1 MKKIDK
7 EFILNRVGKALD
19 CQFETYTWEDMLND
33 CDLTQEELEWAKEN
47 IGYKA
52 YIIGE

>member
-1 MKKIDK
+1 MTKVDK
-7 EFILNRVGKALD
+7 EHILNRVSKALD
-19 CQFETYTWEDMLND
+19 YQFDIYTWEDMLKD
-33 CDLTQEELEWAKEN
+33 CELTQKELAWAKEN

>member
-1 MKKIDK
+1 MLEDCELTPK
-7 EFILNRVGKALD
+7 ELA
-19 CQFETYTWEDMLND
+19 
-33 CDLTQEELEWAKEN
+33 WAKEN